1 MEPENDVFARLE
13 QRIQQA
19 AELVTKLRKEK
30 EAALAERDAALRE
43 AADARALAVRL
54 SQELEL
60 LRAQR
65 NEVRSR
71 VEKLIAQ
78 IDSLEGG

>member
-1 MEPENDVFARLE
+1 METEQDVFAKLE

-19 AELVTKLRKEK
+19 AELVAKLRKEK
-30 EAALAERDAALRE
+30 EAALADRDAALRE
-43 AADARALAVRL
+43 AADARAMAVRL

-65 NEVRSR
+65 SEVRSR

-78 IDSLEGG
+78 IDSMEAD

>member
-19 AELVTKLRKEK
+19 AELVARLRKEK
-30 EAALAERDAALRE
+30 EAALADRDAALRE

-54 SQELEL
+54 NQELEL

>member
-1 MEPENDVFARLE
+1 METEQDVFAKLE
-13 QRIQQA
+13 ERIQQA
-19 AELVTKLRKEK
+19 AELVARLRKEK
-30 EAALAERDAALRE
+30 EAALADRDAALRE
-43 AADARALAVRL
+43 AADARAMAVRL

-78 IDSLEGG
+78 IDSLEAG

>member
-1 MEPENDVFARLE
+1 MEPEQDVFAKLE

-19 AELVTKLRKEK
+19 AELVARLRKEK
-30 EAALAERDAALRE
+30 EAALADRDAALRE
-43 AADARALAVRL
+43 AADARAMAVRL

-65 NEVRSR
+65 SEVRSR

-78 IDSLEGG
+78 IDSMEAD

>member
-1 MEPENDVFARLE
+1 MEAEQDVFAKLE

-19 AELVTKLRKEK
+19 AELVSRLRKEK
-30 EAALAERDAALRE
+30 EAALADRDAALKE
-43 AADARALAVRL
+43 AAEARGLALRL

-78 IDSLEGG
+78 IDSMEAD

>member
-19 AELVTKLRKEK
+19 AELVAKLRKEK
-30 EAALAERDAALRE
+30 EAAFAARDAALRE
-43 AADARALAVRL
+43 AADARALALQL

-65 NEVRSR
+65 DEVRSR
-71 VEKLIAQ
+71 IEKLIAQ

>member
-19 AELVTKLRKEK
+19 AELVARLREEK

-65 NEVRSR
+65 NEVRNR